1 MIEEELV
8 ATVLKIARWR
18 RMISATE
25 GKGREE
31 RETTASTARRAKFL
45 IYKWSGSGYRTK
57 AMVRASNALVNEFYR
72 RYTVAQTSSRSLS
85 RVKNRAV
92 STGVSHLGGRYRR

>member
-8 ATVLKIARWR
+8 ATVLKIAQWR

-25 GKGREE
+25 GKGGIKGRE
-31 RETTASTARRAKFL
+31 RERESTTRRAKFL

-57 AMVRASNALVNEFYR
+57 AMVRASNALVNEFYS
-72 RYTVAQTSSRSLS
+72 RYGSRKQVAKACRE
-85 RVKNRAV
+85 
-92 STGVSHLGGRYRR
+92 